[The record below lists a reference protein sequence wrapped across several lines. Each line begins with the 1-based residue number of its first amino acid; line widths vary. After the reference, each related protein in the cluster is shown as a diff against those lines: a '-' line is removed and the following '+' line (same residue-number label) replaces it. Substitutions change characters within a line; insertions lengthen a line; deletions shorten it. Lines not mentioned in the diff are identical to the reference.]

1 MEPHSMEEGRST
13 SRKRRKETT
22 RAEEIMRLEDELEL
36 VRHSMEEL
44 EVEIKNE
51 KVSGSEKD
59 AEKDSLRIPAVDIE
73 VSPVRNIISNFE
85 ESLVISLSDAKK
97 TDAKKLGKSTL
108 KLLIDKYE
116 NMRVENETAS
126 LLNEKCVFDE
136 KCDNGQSEADVCVMP
151 VVSSAKP
158 TEGGNKSSMMGG
170 KMKKKVWVVKKN
182 GLYGWKM
189 VVVDKPTSTNIHTQ
203 KINTQPTSK
212 PKVDSKSQQNILLRK
227 WLVTPKRNEG
237 GGGPESDICEV
248 LTSENTDKITE
259 KESLE
264 NFHTDGFNHPRP
276 DSQHTA
282 KTDGD

>member
-1 MEPHSMEEGRST
+1 
-13 SRKRRKETT
+13 
-22 RAEEIMRLEDELEL
+22 
-36 VRHSMEEL
+36 
-44 EVEIKNE
+44 
-51 KVSGSEKD
+51 
-59 AEKDSLRIPAVDIE
+59 
-73 VSPVRNIISNFE
+73 
-85 ESLVISLSDAKK
+85 
-97 TDAKKLGKSTL
+97 
-108 KLLIDKYE
+108 
-116 NMRVENETAS
+116 
-126 LLNEKCVFDE
+126 
-136 KCDNGQSEADVCVMP
+136 
-151 VVSSAKP
+151 
-158 TEGGNKSSMMGG
+158 
-170 KMKKKVWVVKKN
+170 MKKKVWVVKKN

-237 GGGPESDICEV
+237 GGGPERDICEV

-276 DSQHTA
+276 DSQHPA